1 MHPEVQAL
9 LDNIEHTY
17 PETLS
22 HDTYNWF
29 EDNGDNGDIKVTA
42 KLRDQWYVFR
52 NDLVAEHKFLVDA
65 YKAVLVEDMLELSR
79 RTDALAQRYVDAK
92 HSKRVV

>member
-9 LDNIEHTY
+9 LDNIEHTH

-22 HDTYNWF
+22 HHTYNWF
-29 EDNGDNGDIKVTA
+29 EDNGNLKVHV

-52 NDLVAEHKFLVDA
+52 DGHSAEHKFLVDA
-65 YKAVLVEDMLELSR
+65 YKAVLVDDMLGISR
-79 RTDALAQRYVDAK
+79 RTYALAQRYVDAK